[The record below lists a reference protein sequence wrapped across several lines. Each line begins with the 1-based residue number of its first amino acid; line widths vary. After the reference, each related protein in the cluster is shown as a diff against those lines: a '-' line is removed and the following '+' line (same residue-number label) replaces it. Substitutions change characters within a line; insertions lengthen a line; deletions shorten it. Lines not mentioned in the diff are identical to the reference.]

1 MKVAEPRTPEAVVRA
16 QSIAARLPSLLPSVA
31 RAARI
36 GHDRRL
42 GPWLQAAAGATGA
55 VFPAR
60 PATDRLA
67 MALHCAHGGLE
78 LALDPAGWPALRLA
92 LGIED
97 AALSRTVVEALLAP
111 LFAQLASWLPGL
123 EVRALRR
130 YPAATICSAALP
142 SIAVGG
148 TTLTLVRVD
157 NPLGAHLEARLR
169 ECAVVGIG
177 RFAALQVPVRLRV
190 LERFFTPARLGSLS
204 AGDVVLCGAASQRSA
219 HRRCTLLFGL
229 GIAMQADADIEPG
242 SQRAQLA
249 HAPTMIDEDEP
260 AGAPTAGGDGLEHL
274 QVPVAFEIDSAR
286 VSLAELASLDAGSV
300 IELDMP
306 LLDALVRLV
315 CQGQTVGVGQLVAI
329 GDQLGVRITRMGL
342 QRADGGRIGS

>member
-1 MKVAEPRTPEAVVRA
+1 MKVAEPRTPEAVVRP
-16 QSIAARLPSLLPSVA
+16 QSIAMRLPSLLPSVA

-42 GPWLQAAAGATGA
+42 APWLQAVAGGTGT

-67 MALHCAHGGLE
+67 IALHCAHGGME
-78 LALDPAGWPALRLA
+78 LAFDPAGWPALRLA
-92 LGIED
+92 LGLED
-97 AALSRTVVEALLAP
+97 AGLARTVAAALLAP
-111 LFAQLASWLPGL
+111 LFAQLGAWLPGL

-130 YPAATICSAALP
+130 YPAAALCSGALP
-142 SIAVGG
+142 SIAFGG
-148 TTLTLVRVD
+148 TTVTLVRVD

-169 ECAVVGIG
+169 ERAVVGIG
-177 RFAALQVPVRLRV
+177 RFAALQVPVRLRL
-190 LERFFTPARLGSLS
+190 LERPFTRARLGSLM
-204 AGDVVLCGAASQRSA
+204 AGDVVLCGAGNQLGAR
-219 HRRCTLLFGL
+219 RRCSLLFGL

-242 SQRAQLA
+242 ARHAQLA
-249 HAPTMIDEDEP
+249 HAPAMVDEDE
-260 AGAPTAGGDGLEHL
+260 AVAARAPDDDGLEHL
-274 QVPVAFEIDSAR
+274 QVPVAFEVDSAR

-306 LLDALVRLV
+306 LLDAVVRLV
-315 CQGQTVGVGQLVAI
+315 CQGQTVGLGQLVAI

-342 QRADGGRIGS
+342 QRTDGGRIAS